1 MEHQS
6 NEIDGG
12 EEFNYEPPTN
22 ENGISNTI
30 NGSGIAPDS
39 PSFPSHNPL
48 IPGGNTI
55 PSDSNNPGSGTSFG
69 PDVPDGDSSFK
80 DVPGLVDDDG
90 RSLSRK
96 HESDNGNGARSYWNV
111 QSNDDGSSN
120 QNSYSD
126 GRSSDVSYSNLVRY
140 ENSSSSASPST
151 NGATSSGSN
160 SEASTSAGAGLAGAS
175 KSTSRAYEV
184 IKKIED
190 DSDSIVK
197 FVGLAIICEI
207 LLIIGYKRKEKDEI

>member
-1 MEHQS
+1 MYDYLILLIINIIYVCFS
-6 NEIDGG
+6 
-12 EEFNYEPPTN
+12 Y
-22 ENGISNTI
+22 STI
-30 NGSGIAPDS
+30 NDNINIHSNINYKKVS
-39 PSFPSHNPL
+39 NY
-48 IPGGNTI
+48 IEEKTNTNRNKI
-55 PSDSNNPGSGTSFG
+55 
-69 PDVPDGDSSFK
+69 
-80 DVPGLVDDDG
+80 
-90 RSLSRK
+90 RK
-96 HESDNGNGARSYWNV
+96 L

-126 GRSSDVSYSNLVRY
+126 GRSSDVSYSKLVRY
-140 ENSSSSASPST
+140 ENSSSSVSPST